1 MYTKNLLS
9 YNYNASI
16 NTIIIRK
23 NNLIKI
29 LFLLLFLAIVFL
41 SITHMGNIFENNKN
55 CDILV
60 AAFKTDISML
70 SETADVLEEERTA
83 NKYLETNPFGS
94 DGRLVSIDEIKPDL
108 SANLIKIADANND
121 GKIDDEEITEL
132 GIMRLQP
139 DMFQKE
145 LREFQFNLKS
155 PDHNLKNFLIITK
168 GKYAGT
174 ILYNGSIKFIDNEN
188 NRYFGV
194 ELFN

>member
-29 LFLLLFLAIVFL
+29 LFLLLFLAIVFWR
-41 SITHMGNIFENNKN
+41 ITHMGNIFENNKN
-55 CDILV
+55 SNILV
-60 AAFKTDISML
+60 AQFKTDVSML
-70 SETADVLEEERTA
+70 SETADVLEKERATD
-83 NKYLETNPFGS
+83 KYLEKNPFGS
-94 DGRLVSIDEIKPDL
+94 DGKLVSIDEIKPDL

-121 GKIDDEEITEL
+121 GKIDDEEIAEL
-132 GIMRLQP
+132 GIMRLQS
-139 DMFQKE
+139 DTFQKE

-155 PDHNLKNFLIITK
+155 QDHNLKNFLIITK

-174 ILYNGSIKFIDNEN
+174 ILYNGPIKFIDNEN